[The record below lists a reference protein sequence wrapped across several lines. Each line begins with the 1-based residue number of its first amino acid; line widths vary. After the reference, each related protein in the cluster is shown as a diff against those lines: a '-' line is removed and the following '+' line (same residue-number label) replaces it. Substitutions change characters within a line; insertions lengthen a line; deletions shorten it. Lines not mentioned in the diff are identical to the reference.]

1 MAATPAAHEKYRG
14 TALVRG
20 GNMEVVEGRVRSRA
34 VLREFPDYA
43 TALACYRS
51 DEYQRAKPLRL
62 PHSQIDFIIV
72 EGYDGPQP
80 QPPQGTPPPV
90 AAAAKG
96 YWIAQVDSP
105 TWKAIS
111 PTWPPTRRRSAHSAD
126 AIWCAAAPANCPR
139 AKRASASCGGIPEL

>member
-1 MAATPAAHEKYRG
+1 MPKGYWIPQIDVSNGRLSGLHGGDAAGPVKNIAAPRWC
-14 TALVRG
+14 AAARL
-20 GNMEVVEGRVRSRA
+20 EVMEGRVRSRA

-62 PHSQIDFIIV
+62 PHSQIDFLIV

-80 QPPQGTPPPV
+80 QPPHGTTPPA

-96 YWIAQVDSP
+96 YSISQVDVADWKASSP
-105 TWKAIS
+105 T
-111 PTWPPTRRRSAHSAD
+111 
-126 AIWCAAAPANCPR
+126 
-139 AKRASASCGGIPEL
+139 